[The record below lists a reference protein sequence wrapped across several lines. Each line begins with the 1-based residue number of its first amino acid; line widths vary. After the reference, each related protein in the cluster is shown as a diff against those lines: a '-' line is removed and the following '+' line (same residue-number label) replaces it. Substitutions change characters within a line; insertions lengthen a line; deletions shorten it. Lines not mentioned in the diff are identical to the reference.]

1 MLLPIPNYL
10 FNSFSL
16 LLLLLLLMKEHLVT
30 GFQRDRSRR
39 VACCLC
45 EQEDNFLGII
55 SHVSVSIADAGDEG
69 FSPVRH

>member
-1 MLLPIPNYL
+1 M
-10 FNSFSL
+10 
-16 LLLLLLLMKEHLVT
+16 T

-55 SHVSVSIADAGDEG
+55 SHVSVSIADARDEG